1 MENSTG
7 SPPLCTQPQIFWA
20 VNLICS
26 PPPANLTAQE
36 GLRLS
41 PHFRNCLWRETA
53 GIVQLFSQIKETS
66 GKEVLWACLGRG
78 DFESAEGNCRGEGSS
93 EGSAISRRF
102 ALRGAAAKQ
111 VGSKGITCGVHSRR
125 GWGRFRGCGRE
136 QDQGRMAAAVQAV
149 LTDERLRA
157 VQGTTQKVFRCPR
170 HPNTKMAWFV
180 GAECCQLHAELSH
193 LP

>member
-53 GIVQLFSQIKETS
+53 GIVQLFPQIKETS

-78 DFESAEGNCRGEGSS
+78 DFESAEGNCRGEGSC
-93 EGSAISRRF
+93 EGSAISRKF

-111 VGSKGITCGVHSRR
+111 VGSKEITCGVHSRR
-125 GWGRFRGCGRE
+125 GEGGSGDVAGNRTKEGWQWLYRLCSQTKGWE
-136 QDQGRMAAAVQAV
+136 Q
-149 LTDERLRA
+149 
-157 VQGTTQKVFRCPR
+157 CPR
-170 HPNTKMAWFV
+170 
-180 GAECCQLHAELSH
+180 SI
-193 LP
+193 